1 MVNKRI
7 LVIALVALILCS
19 FSPFVSAYTLL
30 DTVNTTGAT
39 ADSGFSTY
47 YVSRPCT
54 FYQNVTYITWDG
66 YGSTNN
72 ASLTTGSQTIRM
84 YPWAAPTNIYGNM
97 TVTWNWQ
104 YSAAANYTKPASM
117 TWTIIDFNKKTAS
130 CSSILTFEYYQQIP
144 SFNTAFAFKGSTPAD
159 AYYRFHNV
167 GSSAGVVPNGTWNFY
182 GGSAVTTPVASFTC
196 TPTSQY
202 PNHDVVCTDSSTN
215 TPTDWYWTIDA
226 ESWGTDAWQTSTSR
240 NFTWQSAY
248 PGLYSVNLRANNSA
262 GFDWENKSNYVSI
275 SENATPNNCY
285 LPLASGYSRTK
296 FRCMNP
302 SNDATVFGCNQQ
314 LNDVEGGAW
323 SNQSDLSDGIWCID
337 TLPLHHINAYGDATG
352 YTSGSRIGVQ
362 EWNNMQ
368 YTIPL
373 IPGYVPNAT
382 AGNVWVYIYVSDYLT
397 YGPISG
403 AQVSLSGNGLTTQSA
418 LTGSSGSASLQWPN
432 QTVAYI
438 NVVKSGYTSASKV
451 ITTSTTGPDIAY
463 ITLHSG
469 TAISTLTPN
478 PTPTGGPT
486 AIPTQD
492 TRTASQK
499 DIDMMNL
506 IRDNGSALI
515 GLAII
520 TTMLGLMKMWG
531 K

>member
-1 MVNKRI
+1 MVNKKYV
-7 LVIALVALILCS
+7 LVIAFLALIALIAM
-19 FSPFVSAYTLL
+19 PVSAYTQLNHW
-30 DTVNTTGAT
+30 NTTNVGGNIVFGDQIILAKGSS
-39 ADSGFSTY
+39 A
-47 YVSRPCT
+47 
-54 FYQNVTYITWDG
+54 NVTYMTYFGDVRVTNVSRASGSLGVFFSEYNCVNQPHCANGTFVWDDAADTATIAFSNNGCDNANQLSLYMCYGTSSVGFG
-66 YGSTNN
+66 YGGGMY
-72 ASLTTGSQTIRM
+72 TTKANSQTNTPE
-84 YPWAAPTNIYGNM
+84 Y
-97 TVTWNWQ
+97 
-104 YSAAANYTKPASM
+104 
-117 TWTIIDFNKKTAS
+117 NKIEFYDAGYAG
-130 CSSILTFEYYQQIP
+130 LGEYY
-144 SFNTAFAFKGSTPAD
+144 A
-159 AYYRFHNV
+159 
-167 GSSAGVVPNGTWNFY
+167 Y
-182 GGSAVTTPVASFTC
+182 GGSAVSTPVSSFSC

-202 PNHDVVCTDSSTN
+202 PDASVVCTDSSTN
-215 TPTDWYWTIDA
+215 TPTDWLWSIDA
-226 ESWGTDAWQTSTSR
+226 EALGIDAWQTHTGQ
-240 NFTWQSAY
+240 NFTWQSHY

-262 GFDWENKSNYVSI
+262 GSDWENKSNYVSI
-275 SENATPNNCY
+275 SVNATPNTCS

-314 LNDVEGGAW
+314 LNDVEGGSW
-323 SNQSDLSDGIWCID
+323 SNQSALSDGIWCID

-382 AGNVWVYIYVSDYLT
+382 AGKVWVYIYVSDMST

-418 LTGSSGSASLQWPN
+418 LTGSSGGTSLQWPN
-432 QTVAYI
+432 STVAYI
-438 NVVKSGYTSASKV
+438 NVVKSGYTSGSKV

-463 ITLHSG
+463 IMLHTG
-469 TAISTLTPN
+469 TATSTLTPN
-478 PTPTGGPT
+478 PTSTGGPT
-486 AIPTQD
+486 ALPTQD
-492 TRTASQK
+492 TRTTSQK
-499 DIDMMNL
+499 DEDMMNL

>member
-1 MVNKRI
+1 
-7 LVIALVALILCS
+7 
-19 FSPFVSAYTLL
+19 
-30 DTVNTTGAT
+30 
-39 ADSGFSTY
+39 
-47 YVSRPCT
+47 
-54 FYQNVTYITWDG
+54 
-66 YGSTNN
+66 
-72 ASLTTGSQTIRM
+72 
-84 YPWAAPTNIYGNM
+84 
-97 TVTWNWQ
+97 
-104 YSAAANYTKPASM
+104 
-117 TWTIIDFNKKTAS
+117 
-130 CSSILTFEYYQQIP
+130 
-144 SFNTAFAFKGSTPAD
+144 
-159 AYYRFHNV
+159 
-167 GSSAGVVPNGTWNFY
+167 
-182 GGSAVTTPVASFTC
+182 
-196 TPTSQY
+196 
-202 PNHDVVCTDSSTN
+202 
-215 TPTDWYWTIDA
+215 
-226 ESWGTDAWQTSTSR
+226 
-240 NFTWQSAY
+240 
-248 PGLYSVNLRANNSA
+248 VNLRATNGGGS
-262 GFDWENKSNYVSI
+262 DWENKSNYVSI

-285 LPLASGYSRTK
+285 LPLATGYSRTK

-314 LNDVEGGAW
+314 LKDIEGGAW

-382 AGNVWVYIYVSDYLT
+382 AGNVWVYVYVTDYST

-403 AQVSLSGNGLTTQSA
+403 AQVSLSGNGLTTQSS
-418 LTGSSGSASLQWPN
+418 LTGSSGGTSLQWPN

-438 NVVKSGYTSASKV
+438 NVVKSGYTSGSKV

-463 ITLHSG
+463 ITLHTG
-469 TAISTLTPN
+469 TATSTLTPN

-486 AIPTQD
+486 ALPTQD
-492 TRTASQK
+492 TRTASEK

>member
-1 MVNKRI
+1 MKKNIFI
-7 LVIALVALILCS
+7 LSVVILSIFFML
-19 FSPFVSAYTLL
+19 PGVSAYMYNPNNCIESGSTYGNTPQPELNSTRYYTDGSTSHYFHL
-30 DTVNTTGAT
+30 HMHVGSPCLTTGAPYVGWWSCTDMTGGTCT
-39 ADSGFSTY
+39 AISGGYQGGVSADPFIDNPTQATHPPSNWLVQTTRPTY
-47 YVSRPCT
+47 DAVFANNT
-54 FYQNVTYITWDG
+54 FLWSMSKDYYDPVV
-66 YGSTNN
+66 
-72 ASLTTGSQTIRM
+72 A
-84 YPWAAPTNIYGNM
+84 PVAA
-97 TVTWNWQ
+97 
-104 YSAAANYTKPASM
+104 
-117 TWTIIDFNKKTAS
+117 FS
-130 CSSILTFEYYQQIP
+130 CS
-144 SFNTAFAFKGSTPAD
+144 
-159 AYYRFHNV
+159 
-167 GSSAGVVPNGTWNFY
+167 
-182 GGSAVTTPVASFTC
+182 
-196 TPTSQY
+196 PTSQY
-202 PNHDVVCTDSSTN
+202 PDTSVVCTDSSTN

-226 ESWGTDAWQTSTSR
+226 ESFGVDAWQTHTGQ

-248 PGLYSVNLRANNSA
+248 SGLFSVNLRANNSA

-285 LPLASGYSRTK
+285 LPLATGYSRTK

-302 SNDATVFGCNQQ
+302 TNDATVFGCNQQ

-382 AGNVWVYIYVSDYLT
+382 AGNVWVYVYVTDYST

-403 AQVSLSGNGLTTQSA
+403 AQVSLSGNGLTTQSS
-418 LTGSSGSASLQWPN
+418 LTGSSGGTSLQWPN
-432 QTVAYI
+432 STVAYI
-438 NVVKSGYTSASKV
+438 NVVKSGYTSGSKV

-463 ITLHSG
+463 ITLHTG
-469 TAISTLTPN
+469 TATSTLTPN

-486 AIPTQD
+486 ALPTQD
-492 TRTASQK
+492 TRTASEK